1 MKRIIYVL
9 GALLLLSFA
18 LNVKY
23 ELKTHQFEKKIH
35 KIVYGKKV
43 LTVEE
48 QINNIPSM
56 QFWTEQGWFN
66 CLSKL
71 DIQAD
76 IVFYGDSHTSGSDFR
91 QYFPDVTIC
100 NLGLAGDN
108 LNGFIRR
115 VGMIQ
120 AVHPKKIFFMG
131 GINGSGGITLEEYRC
146 KYEML
151 FFAIKDS
158 IPDAMLY
165 VESVLP
171 INSCIV
177 DCYCSNEKI
186 QEINVILKELCGKF
200 GYQYIDLFS
209 VYAENGELPMRY
221 SREGIHLKKECYS
234 MWADAIRPYI
244 YE

>member
-35 KIVYGKKV
+35 KMVYGKKV
-43 LTVEE
+43 LTAEE
-48 QINNIPSM
+48 QINNISLM
-56 QFWTEQGWFN
+56 QACTEHGWQN

-71 DIQAD
+71 GIQTD
-76 IVFYGDSHTSGSDFR
+76 IVFYGDSHTCGSDFR
-91 QYFPDVTIC
+91 QYFPDVSIC
-100 NLGLAGDN
+100 NLGLGGDD

-115 VGMIQ
+115 VDMIQ
-120 AVHPKKIFFMG
+120 TVHPKKIFFMG
-131 GINGSGGITLEEYRC
+131 GINGSGGTTLEEYRC
-146 KYEML
+146 KYEIL
-151 FFAIKDS
+151 FSVIKDS

-177 DCYCSNEKI
+177 DRYCSNEKI
-186 QEINVILKELCGKF
+186 QEINVILKELSDKF